1 MMSTASQHERL
12 MRRRE
17 SLSEVADFH
26 FNLTSATP
34 TFVGILEVR
43 AKSIWIWECNG
54 QMQYLPIAEYGF
66 KRGTEQP
73 FRHQACASS
82 GFGIETDIRDHDG
95 QVVLSHDVPL
105 HDDRD
110 LVSYSDLLEMLED
123 ADERSSCALN
133 VKSDGLL
140 NIIQDVPHGTRDT
153 CRQLFYFDMSIPE
166 TVQYLKR
173 SLRVFTRVSEFEA
186 PVFPQSQITG
196 IWLDAFGDEFD
207 QAREAR
213 RLLDQGYIVAMVSPE
228 LHG

>member
-1 MMSTASQHERL
+1 MDRCNILAHRGVWGSKEEQNSR
-12 MRRRE
+12 
-17 SLSEVADFH
+17 
-26 FNLTSATP
+26 SA
-34 TFVGILEVR
+34 I
-43 AKSIWIWECNG
+43 
-54 QMQYLPIAEYGF
+54 
-66 KRGTEQP
+66 
-73 FRHQACASS
+73 RHALAG

-186 PVFPQSQITG
+186 PVFPQSQISG

-213 RLLDQGYIVAMVSPE
+213 RLLDQGYMVAIVSPE
-228 LHG
+228 LHGRSHTATWNDIIRWGLHLETNFMICTDYPFDAAKVFDHEGIAN